1 MIKMSDLREKEI
13 INMNDGSR
21 VGIISDMEIDIE
33 NGLVKAIIVPG
44 QGKFLSLFSKG
55 EEFVIDWNRIKKIGT
70 DVILIDF
77 DNIKTT
83 E

>member
-55 EEFVIDWNRIKKIGT
+55 DEFVIDWNSIKKIGT

-77 DNIKTT
+77 DNIKTI